1 MILKE
6 QGLITSTIILTFTS
20 FFTRTLNMISIV
32 FLSNLLGTE
41 GMGLYHLII
50 SVYMIAIVF
59 ASAGLSTSVSKLVAE
74 ELGQK
79 HLHNASHVMSVSL
92 IFSGI
97 LSVLV
102 GTIFFLLAPF
112 IAQTFVQDERA
123 TLSLRILSISIPFI
137 ACSSCFKGYFYAT
150 KKASLP
156 ASSEMLEQVIKV
168 GLTLLILS
176 LKNTNNQTY
185 TYGLIGLC
193 LTIGEIVSWS
203 YLLSLYILSR
213 RHTLYTT
220 ERLTSS
226 KNIFINLLKT
236 ALPIAAISYVSCIF
250 VSTENILIPSGLKKY
265 GESSAT
271 SLSLYGMLKGM
282 VIPILFFPSAFLT
295 AFCTTLI
302 PEIARANILKQKE
315 RVHSIISKV
324 LQFTFMLGLFATS
337 LFINYANEIGLVL
350 YHNTEIGGM
359 LRILALIVPF
369 MYVEVVTDAILK
381 GLGKQVSCLKY
392 SIFDTLFRITTI
404 YLFLPIKGISAF
416 IGIMIISNITTSSL
430 NFNKLLDSTKLKVQ
444 ISNWILKPLVAAL
457 GGATFSKFILN
468 MLFHYNVASTFRLV
482 LGIILSGIIY
492 FIILFSI
499 EVVHKEDFA
508 SVITQSDGRRFGR

>member
-6 QGLITSTIILTFTS
+6 QGLITSTIILTLTS
-20 FFTRTLNMISIV
+20 FFTRTLNMTSIV

-59 ASAGLSTSVSKLVAE
+59 ASAGLSASVSKLVAE
-74 ELGQK
+74 ELGRR
-79 HLHNASHVMSVSL
+79 HLRNVSHVMRVALS
-92 IFSGI
+92 FSGI
-97 LSVLV
+97 LSLFTA
-102 GTIFFLLAPF
+102 TIFCLFAPR
-112 IAQTFVQDERA
+112 IATIFVQDTRA
-123 TLSLRILSISIPFI
+123 VLSLRILSLSIPFI

-156 ASSEMLEQVIKV
+156 ASSEVLEQIVKV

-176 LKNTNNQTY
+176 LKKTDNQTL

-203 YLLSLYILSR
+203 YLLSLYIVSR
-213 RHTLYTT
+213 KKTPYTLEAATPH
-220 ERLTSS
+220 
-226 KNIFINLLKT
+226 KNLFISLIKT

-250 VSTENILIPSGLKKY
+250 VSTENILIPTGLKKY

-295 AFCTTLI
+295 AFGTTLI
-302 PEIARANILKQKE
+302 PEIARTNVLLQKQ
-315 RVHSIISKV
+315 RMHHIISKV
-324 LQFTFMLGLFATS
+324 LQFTFMLSLFAAS
-337 LFINYANEIGLVL
+337 FFINYANEIGVVL
-350 YHNTEIGGM
+350 YHNTQIGSM

-369 MYVEVVTDAILK
+369 MYVEVVTDGILK

-404 YLFLPIKGISAF
+404 YFFLPIKGISAF

-430 NFNKLLDSTKLKVQ
+430 NFNKLLDSTKLKLE
-444 ISNWILKPLVAAL
+444 ISNWILKPLVAAA
-457 GGATFSKFILN
+457 GGATFSKLILN
-468 MLFHYNVASTFRLV
+468 TLFHYNVGTSFRLI
-482 LGIILSGIIY
+482 LGILLSALIY
-492 FIILFSI
+492 FVLLFLI
-499 EVVHKEDFA
+499 ECLHKEDFNWLYKR
-508 SVITQSDGRRFGR
+508 SRHFC

>member
-6 QGLITSTIILTFTS
+6 QGLIASTIILTLTS
-20 FFTRTLNMISIV
+20 FFTRTLNMISII
-32 FLSNLLGTE
+32 FLSHLLGTE

-59 ASAGLSTSVSKLVAE
+59 ASAGLSSSVSKLVAE

-79 HLHNASHVMSVSL
+79 HLRNASRVMKIALTFSAFLSL
-92 IFSGI
+92 
-97 LSVLV
+97 LV
-102 GTIFFLLAPF
+102 GVSFFFLAPF
-112 IAQTFVQDERA
+112 IAKHFVQDTRA
-123 TLSLRILSISIPFI
+123 ILSLRILSISIPFI

-156 ASSEMLEQVIKV
+156 ASSEMLEQIVKV

-176 LKNTNNQTY
+176 LKNTSNQTY

-213 RHTLYTT
+213 KHTPYTT
-220 ERLTSS
+220 EQFSSS
-226 KNIFINLLKT
+226 KSLFLNLIKI

-250 VSTENILIPSGLKKY
+250 VSTENILIPAGLKKY
-265 GESSAT
+265 GASAAT

-302 PEIARANILKQKE
+302 PEIARANILKQKTH
-315 RVHSIISKV
+315 VHSIINTV
-324 LQFTFMLGLFATS
+324 LQFTLMLSIFATS
-337 LFINYANEIGLVL
+337 LFINYADEIGIVL
-350 YHNTEIGGM
+350 YHNDQIGSM
-359 LRILALIVPF
+359 LRCLAIIVPF
-369 MYVEVVTDAILK
+369 MYVEVVADAILK

-404 YLFLPIKGISAF
+404 YFFLPIKGISAF
-416 IGIMIISNITTSSL
+416 IGIMIISNITTSCL
-430 NFNKLLDSTKLKVQ
+430 NFNKLRDTTKLKIQ
-444 ISNWILKPLVAAL
+444 FTNWILNPLIASFA
-457 GGATFSKFILN
+457 GTTFSKLILN
-468 MLFHYNVASTFRLV
+468 VLFHYNIATTFRLI
-482 LGIILSGIIY
+482 LGIGLSILIC
-492 FIILFSI
+492 LF
-499 EVVHKEDFA
+499 VL
-508 SVITQSDGRRFGR
+508 ITLMEYKFHHLVTWSKAN